1 MAEMIGKREKEA
13 MIRVKNAVLCILL
26 SWSFMFGNVMDG
38 TVSLQAETT
47 VLVTRTGSRYHAVK
61 CGNGTYYKDTES
73 AARARGLT
81 PCQKCFGSGYRST
94 GTSGSTSA
102 GSAAASSGAQNK
114 KPAAQS
120 GVVKKPIAISEDSM
134 LMLKGDH
141 RKLSVKNTS
150 GTVTWSSSNKSTV
163 SVSNGTVTAKKKGR
177 AVITVSADGQ
187 KKSCK
192 VTVEDPQISKTRLN
206 MKIEEQMQLKI
217 KGCNHEAVWKS
228 SSEDTVYAGERG
240 IVTAVTPGTAVITAR
255 VHGRKYTCKVTS
267 ELPEIH
273 KLQVLNPSDSI
284 NRNSV
289 LELEFITDNDSVFD
303 YEDIAAVSSD
313 DTTVSVSS
321 AAGNRILLQAH
332 DRAGTAEITA
342 SIGGA
347 EISFTVTV
355 SDEPLEDDESSMG

>member
-1 MAEMIGKREKEA
+1 MNSLPCMAEMIGKREKEA

-81 PCQKCFGSGYRST
+81 PCQKCFGSGYRSA
-94 GTSGSTSA
+94 GTSG
-102 GSAAASSGAQNK
+102 GSAAASSGTQN
-114 KPAAQS
+114 
-120 GVVKKPIAISEDSM
+120 KKPIAISEDSM

-217 KGCNHEAVWKS
+217 NGF
-228 SSEDTVYAGERG
+228 
-240 IVTAVTPGTAVITAR
+240 
-255 VHGRKYTCKVTS
+255 
-267 ELPEIH
+267 
-273 KLQVLNPSDSI
+273 SI
-284 NRNSV
+284 
-289 LELEFITDNDSVFD
+289 
-303 YEDIAAVSSD
+303 YM
-313 DTTVSVSS
+313 
-321 AAGNRILLQAH
+321 
-332 DRAGTAEITA
+332 
-342 SIGGA
+342 
-347 EISFTVTV
+347 
-355 SDEPLEDDESSMG
+355 P

>member
-1 MAEMIGKREKEA
+1 

-81 PCQKCFGSGYRST
+81 PCQKCFGSGYRSA
-94 GTSGSTSA
+94 GTSG
-102 GSAAASSGAQNK
+102 GSAAASSGTQN
-114 KPAAQS
+114 
-120 GVVKKPIAISEDSM
+120 KKPIAISEDSM
-134 LMLKGDH
+134 LMLKGDR

-206 MKIEEQMQLKI
+206 MRIEEQMQLKI

-228 SSEDTVYAGERG
+228 SSEDTVYAGEHG
-240 IVTAVTPGTAVITAR
+240 IVTAVAPGTAVITAS

-273 KLQVLNPSDSI
+273 KLQILNPSDSI

-289 LELEFITDNDSVFD
+289 LELEFITDNDSIFD